1 MHAATAMVI
10 LILTRPISEIR
21 NYFGGTE
28 NQTINLDITQIPVQS
43 YEMNSHYR
51 LALSSIVEE
60 SLSEKSVRVRQPFT
74 DFKIW
79 SDKIGLFMHPTM
91 YLR

>member
-28 NQTINLDITQIPVQS
+28 NQTIILDITQIGLPVQS

-51 LALSSIVEE
+51 LALLSIVEE
-60 SLSEKSVRVRQPFT
+60 SDSLSEKSVRVRQPFT

-79 SDKIGLFMHPTM
+79 SDVSAIKKE
-91 YLR
+91 